1 MTSRELLESV
11 RRICTELPVVGIDIV
26 EVAPAYDSSDITA
39 LLANRVILEALS
51 AITVRKNGGSYQPTR
66 NLLDR

>member
-1 MTSRELLESV
+1 
-11 RRICTELPVVGIDIV
+11 V
-26 EVAPAYDSSDITA
+26 EVAPAYDTSDITA

-51 AITVRKNGGSYQPTR
+51 AITVRKNGGTYQPLR